1 MSGRIEARLKELG
14 IALPAAAAA
23 AANYVPFV
31 ATGNLVF
38 VSGQLPFENGQL
50 RHKGAEGDD
59 CGECGTR

>member
-1 MSGRIEARLKELG
+1 
-14 IALPAAAAA
+14 
-23 AANYVPFV
+23 VPFV

-50 RHKGAEGDD
+50 RHKGFEGDD